1 MADPVLPIGH
11 GPRLT
16 AKGINYTQI
25 VVERVTAL
33 DNNVYDVLFTTTGEC
48 VRCQSLE
55 SVCHVMTIDD
65 GFYLIIQIL
74 AFKFVT
80 MTLCLSDKGFL
91 HKSVV
96 YEGGSHIIE
105 EVELLKNPQPIK
117 TLLLSTREVRAR
129 FTIKRYAVY

>member
-1 MADPVLPIGH
+1 
-11 GPRLT
+11 
-16 AKGINYTQI
+16 
-25 VVERVTAL
+25 
-33 DNNVYDVLFTTTGEC
+33 
-48 VRCQSLE
+48 
-55 SVCHVMTIDD
+55 MTIDD

-80 MTLCLSDKGFL
+80 MTLRLSDKGFL